1 MGDEVMLAMAAA
13 VAGKATELLTQGAKD
28 SVTALRKALRKRFGD
43 GTPEREALD
52 EARDADGEDEVLVG
66 TLAGHIRD
74 AADRDEDIRGLVSA
88 LAPHF
93 TATEHTEYNTVHNT
107 VTGGRDNKVWQINKV
122 EGGFHIN
129 DPR

>member
-1 MGDEVMLAMAAA
+1 MGEEVMLAMAAA
-13 VAGKATELLTQGAKD
+13 VAGKTTELLTQGAKD
-28 SVTALRKALRKRFGD
+28 SVAALRKALRKRFGD

-74 AADRDEDIRGLVSA
+74 AAERHDDVRTLVTE

-93 TATEHTEYNTVHNT
+93 TVTEHNTFTNNVS
-107 VTGGRDNKVWQINKV
+107 GGRQGKVWQISRL

-129 DPR
+129 G